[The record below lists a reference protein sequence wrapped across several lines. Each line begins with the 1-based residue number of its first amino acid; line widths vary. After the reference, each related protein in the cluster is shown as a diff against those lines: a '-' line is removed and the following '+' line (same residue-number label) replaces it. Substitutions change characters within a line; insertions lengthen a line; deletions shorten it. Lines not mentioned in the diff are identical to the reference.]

1 MKKITLITALLISVW
16 SVQAQK
22 IEPQNVPASVIQS
35 FNKLYPDVVS
45 VKWELEEG
53 NYEAKYKKNDIKSEA
68 IFSSTGTFIQA
79 EKSLSSP
86 NDLPISVLNAL
97 KKDFLGFTYEDAE
110 IITTADGKVLYEV
123 EAANASI
130 SYELLYD
137 ANGNMISKTQNI
149 TEENGKKNK

>member
-1 MKKITLITALLISVW
+1 MT
-16 SVQAQK
+16 
-22 IEPQNVPASVIQS
+22 
-35 FNKLYPDVVS
+35 FLYQYS
-45 VKWELEEG
+45 MHC
-53 NYEAKYKKNDIKSEA
+53 
-68 IFSSTGTFIQA
+68 
-79 EKSLSSP
+79 
-86 NDLPISVLNAL
+86 